1 MTVSY
6 PRRRKKKMEIQIT
19 TNSAQETIELGQK
32 IAGLAKA
39 GSVFCLTGD
48 LGAGKTTLVRGIAQ
62 ALNIKSVVQSPTFN
76 IIKIYFDGTKPLI
89 HIDAYRLADVNTDIG
104 LDEYIGYETGITV
117 IEWPIYIPYL
127 IPENANEINIIS
139 IGENVRKITLKSD
152 DKNLIE
158 GLKK

>member
-1 MTVSY
+1 
-6 PRRRKKKMEIQIT
+6 MELQIT

-32 IAGLAKA
+32 IAELAKA

-62 ALNIKSVVQSPTFN
+62 ALKIKSVVQSPTFN
-76 IIKIYFDGTKPLI
+76 IMKIYFDGSKPLI
-89 HIDAYRLADVNTDIG
+89 HIDAYRLADIDTDIG

-117 IEWPIYIPYL
+117 IEWPIYIKNL
-127 IPENANEINIIS
+127 IPETSSEINILNM
-139 IGENVRKITLKSD
+139 GENVRKITIKSD
-152 DKNLIE
+152 DENLLE